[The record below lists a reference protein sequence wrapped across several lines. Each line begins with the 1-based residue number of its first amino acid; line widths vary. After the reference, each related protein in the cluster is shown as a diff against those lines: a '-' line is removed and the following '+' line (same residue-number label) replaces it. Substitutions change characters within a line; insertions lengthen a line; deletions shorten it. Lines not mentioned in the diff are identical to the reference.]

1 MGNKSIDC
9 ERQGGE
15 VSMAA
20 MPEWWIRTLCPLRL
34 FFFLPLGIR
43 SELQLWLCSKARCS
57 SPLGQAGDWTCVLA
71 LQRFCLPC
79 CTTAGTPLL
88 EFLIDTW
95 QRGITEQNTNMITND
110 IRTSS
115 SWTCV
120 QRPEI
125 HEKNKLSL
133 HFEIFPSITSSPF
146 EIDTE
151 NYLDWS

>member
-1 MGNKSIDC
+1 MLPQFYLLFCLLLEI
-9 ERQGGE
+9 
-15 VSMAA
+15 
-20 MPEWWIRTLCPLRL
+20 
-34 FFFLPLGIR
+34 FFFFSSIHSIWKFMSQGSNLSHSCDLYYSWGI
-43 SELQLWLCSKARCS
+43 
-57 SPLGQAGDWTCVLA
+57 AGS
-71 LQRFCLPC
+71 LPC

-88 EFLIDTW
+88 EFLIDRW